1 MNKYVGINSITAVIN
16 NFKSKFAYKQHV
28 HDISEVEGLQ
38 ERIDDL
44 TPPPDIETG
53 EDVIIRVNQLTNA
66 VDRMT
71 TTIDTLTIAI
81 NALIPAVGEIYITM
95 SDEDP
100 SSRFGGTWERI
111 KDRFL
116 LASGDLYET
125 GSTGG
130 ESEHILTIDEIPSH
144 VHGFQRHM
152 LKNDDDGENTG
163 ESGYGVTNKTIDI
176 YSALTTAVGGGQPH
190 NNMPPYLAVYI
201 WKRVA

>member
-38 ERIDDL
+38 ERIDNL
-44 TPPPDIETG
+44 TPPPGLETG
-53 EDVIIRVNQLTNA
+53 EDVIVYINQLTNT
-66 VDRMT
+66 VNNLT
-71 TTIDTLTIAI
+71 TTI
-81 NALIPAVGEIYITM
+81 NSLIPAVGEIYITM

-100 SSRFGGTWERI
+100 SLRFGGTWERI

-116 LASGDLYET
+116 LASGDLYNA

-130 ESEHILTIDEIPSH
+130 ESEHALTIDEIPSH

-152 LKNDDDGENTG
+152 LNRYDDGENTG
-163 ESGYGVTNKTIDI
+163 ESGYGVSNKTIDI

-190 NNMPPYLAVYI
+190 NNIPPYLAVYV